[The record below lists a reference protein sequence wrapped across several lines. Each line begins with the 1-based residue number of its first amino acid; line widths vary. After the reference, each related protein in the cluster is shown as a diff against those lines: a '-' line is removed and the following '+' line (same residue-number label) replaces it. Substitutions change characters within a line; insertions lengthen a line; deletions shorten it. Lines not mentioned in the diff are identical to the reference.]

1 MPDLA
6 LALPCSTEEPD
17 IRFQFEFHFHEKE
30 TENFQPNP
38 LVLPKAR
45 KGPCSRE
52 VPRILIKQVLAP
64 WSKIRRPRM
73 EEQVQMEGRPS
84 AV

>member
-6 LALPCSTEEPD
+6 LAMLCSTEEPD
-17 IRFQFEFHFHEKE
+17 MRFQFEFHFHEKE

-38 LVLPKAR
+38 LVLPNAS
-45 KGPCSRE
+45 KGPRSRE
-52 VPRILIKQVLAP
+52 VPSILTKQVLAP
-64 WSKIRRPRM
+64 LSKIRRPRM

>member
-6 LALPCSTEEPD
+6 LALLCNTEEPD

-30 TENFQPNP
+30 AENVQPNP
-38 LVLPKAR
+38 PVLAKAR

-52 VPRILIKQVLAP
+52 VLRTLTTQVLALLAT
-64 WSKIRRPRM
+64 IRRPRT

-84 AV
+84 VV